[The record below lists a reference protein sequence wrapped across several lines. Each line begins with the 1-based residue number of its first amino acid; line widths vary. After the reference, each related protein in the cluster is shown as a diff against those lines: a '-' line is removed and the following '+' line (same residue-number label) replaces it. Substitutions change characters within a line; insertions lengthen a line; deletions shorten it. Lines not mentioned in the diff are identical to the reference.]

1 MEKPGNQPRHK
12 DETYAQHMARL
23 YKAPPINYA
32 NQKRDPSGRL
42 VQQGKAQRPYWGFRP
57 PVDLAK
63 DALKF
68 MREQDMSVT
77 TYLTYAMHNLHNNK
91 ATDK

>member
-1 MEKPGNQPRHK
+1 METAGNQPRHK

-42 VQQGKAQRPYWGFRP
+42 VEQGKAQRPYWRFRP

-77 TYLTYAMHNLHNNK
+77 TYLTYAMHNLHNNQK
-91 ATDK
+91 NG